1 MPEHDWE
8 NCEMC
13 QRNLVLYGE
22 SFFDP
27 KSNWHPRPTL
37 LLHTDE
43 EGWTVRCGTEVFK
56 VGDLLHRLK
65 DGEVVHCLLL
75 N

>member
-8 NCEMC
+8 NCEQC
-13 QRNLVLYGE
+13 QHNLLIFGE

-27 KSNWHPRPTL
+27 KSGWHPRPSLLICRDGQWTMTL
-37 LLHTDE
+37 
-43 EGWTVRCGTEVFK
+43 GTEEFK